1 MTDSRRIENGG
12 HELTIVHHRRDTC
25 AGKAFRTQLVAK
37 RSQGGNVDLAEALAV
52 GRRQHPPSSV
62 SQTVKVLLIV
72 PKLRDRAQV
81 LWTRVQSNS

>member
-1 MTDSRRIENGG
+1 MTDPRRIENGG

-52 GRRQHPPSSV
+52 E
-62 SQTVKVLLIV
+62 
-72 PKLRDRAQV
+72 RDDRHWSA
-81 LWTRVQSNS
+81 RFPRFNGS

>member
-37 RSQGGNVDLAEALAV
+37 RSQGGNVDLA
-52 GRRQHPPSSV
+52 GFPG
-62 SQTVKVLLIV
+62 
-72 PKLRDRAQV
+72 
-81 LWTRVQSNS
+81 SNDS